1 VSRQTNHQ
9 LKGYY
14 NMDFIDF
21 VTRLAPEGETV
32 LFLHQK
38 GGGYIPQL
46 PSVRRRAGGAWYVSS
61 GSFILDR
68 MTGGL
73 SATTANCTHV
83 TFLAVDDVGT
93 KSKIPPLPPTWI
105 IETSHGNYQW
115 AWVLSEQVPVG
126 VANAAERA
134 FAEAGYTD
142 GGAINAVR
150 NWRIPGSVNIKPGR
164 NRFASV
170 LTEFHP
176 EREFTVEQ
184 ICAALGVTPA
194 AADTATVRRVDL
206 DDDGSDDVL
215 AWLSESGHLTAHGN
229 SAGWWGVVCPNNA
242 AHTTGEIE
250 GRYMPV
256 NRAYT
261 CLHEHCL
268 EWDSVA
274 FLEWVASQGGPQHA
288 PGLRSELLAPVM
300 QAALAKL
307 KPGDLFSAKT
317 DAVAMIA
324 AVERKELGRV
334 EKAGWYDRFGYIQ
347 ADESYFDLIDRRE
360 IGRTTFNALFR
371 HIPCYSIHTDSKG
384 KARRVEASI
393 CYDENRQAEGAPALV
408 GITYSA
414 GDGVL
419 VARDGD
425 TYGNRWRD
433 ARPPIDREREADITP
448 WLNHVEALVPVPAER
463 EHLYDIMA
471 CKLQHPRA
479 KINHAVLHAGDEGC
493 GKDTLWAPL
502 LWAVCGP
509 SLRNRGIMDN
519 DTLGS
524 QWGYAL
530 EAEVIILNELKEP
543 DARERRAL
551 ANRLKPIIAAPPE
564 MLSINRKGLHPYD
577 MVNRCLVL
585 AFSNDPVPISL
596 ASQDRRWFC
605 IWSSAPRMAPAA
617 AGKLWRWYQSG
628 GFAAVAAWLARRDV
642 SAFNPAAAP
651 PVTEFKENLCEQSM
665 SAGESFIVDQLR
677 ARAGEFARG
686 VIGSPFHALCDRLTG
701 PAGFKVFQSQLLHGL
716 REAGWLDCGRV
727 AAAEFKTKKHVYAAP
742 EMATLSKSE
751 LRRAVEPGAS
761 GANVRAIGF

>member
-1 VSRQTNHQ
+1 
-9 LKGYY
+9 
-14 NMDFIDF
+14 
-21 VTRLAPEGETV
+21 
-32 LFLHQK
+32 
-38 GGGYIPQL
+38 
-46 PSVRRRAGGAWYVSS
+46 
-61 GSFILDR
+61 
-68 MTGGL
+68 
-73 SATTANCTHV
+73 
-83 TFLAVDDVGT
+83 
-93 KSKIPPLPPTWI
+93 
-105 IETSHGNYQW
+105 
-115 AWVLSEQVPVG
+115 
-126 VANAAERA
+126 
-134 FAEAGYTD
+134 
-142 GGAINAVR
+142 
-150 NWRIPGSVNIKPGR
+150 
-164 NRFASV
+164 
-170 LTEFHP
+170 
-176 EREFTVEQ
+176 
-184 ICAALGVTPA
+184 
-194 AADTATVRRVDL
+194 
-206 DDDGSDDVL
+206 
-215 AWLSESGHLTAHGN
+215 
-229 SAGWWGVVCPNNA
+229 
-242 AHTTGEIE
+242 
-250 GRYMPV
+250 
-256 NRAYT
+256 
-261 CLHEHCL
+261 
-268 EWDSVA
+268 
-274 FLEWVASQGGPQHA
+274 
-288 PGLRSELLAPVM
+288 M

-334 EKAGWYDRFGYIQ
+334 EKAGWYNRFGYIQ

-419 VARDGD
+419 VTRDGD

-433 ARPPIDREREADITP
+433 ARPPIDRKLEADISP
-448 WLNHVEALVPVPAER
+448 WLAHVEALVPVPAER
-463 EHLYDIMA
+463 EHLYNIMA
-471 CKLQHPRA
+471 CKLQNPRT

-530 EAEVIILNELKEP
+530 EAEIIILNELKEP

-628 GFAAVAAWLARRDV
+628 GFAAIAGWLARRDV

-716 REAGWLDCGRV
+716 REAGWIDCGRV

>member
-1 VSRQTNHQ
+1 
-9 LKGYY
+9 
-14 NMDFIDF
+14 MDFIDF
-21 VTRLAPEGETV
+21 VTSLAPEGETV
-32 LFLHQK
+32 LFVQQK
-38 GGGYIPQL
+38 TKAWIPQL
-46 PSVRRRAGGAWYVSS
+46 PSAPRAEGKAWYVSS

-68 MTGGL
+68 MAGGL

-93 KSKIPPLPPTWI
+93 KSKTPPLPPTWI
-105 IETSHGNYQW
+105 IETSPGNYQW
-115 AWVLSEQVPVG
+115 AWVLSEQVPLG
-126 VANAAERA
+126 VAGAAERA

-142 GGAINAVR
+142 GGAISPVR
-150 NWRIPGSVNIKPGR
+150 NWRIPGSVNLKPER
-164 NRFASV
+164 NRFAAV

-206 DDDGSDDVL
+206 DDDGTDDVL
-215 AWLSESGHLTAHGN
+215 AWLSESGHLTAQGN

-274 FLEWVASQGGPQHA
+274 FLTWVAEQGGPQHA

-307 KPGDLFSAKT
+307 KPGDLFSAST
-317 DAVAMIA
+317 EAGAMIA
-324 AVERKELGRV
+324 AVTRKELGRV
-334 EKAGWYDRFGYIQ
+334 EKAAWYTRFAYIQ
-347 ADESYFDLIDRRE
+347 ADESYFDMIDRRE
-360 IGRTTFNALFR
+360 VGRTTFNALYR
-371 HIPCYSIHTDSKG
+371 HITCFSIHAG
-384 KARRVEASI
+384 ANGGARRVEASI
-393 CYDENRQAEGAPALV
+393 CYDENRQAMGAPALV

-414 GDGVL
+414 GDDVL
-419 VARDGD
+419 VTRDGD
-425 TYGNRWRD
+425 VYGNRWRD
-433 ARPPIDREREADITP
+433 ARPPIDRSREADISP
-448 WLNHVEALVPVPAER
+448 WLAHVEALVPVPAER
-463 EHLYDIMA
+463 EHLYNLMA
-471 CKLQHPRA
+471 CKLQQPRA

-509 SLRNRGIMDN
+509 ALRNRGIMDN

-530 EAEVIILNELKEP
+530 EAEIIILNELKEP

-551 ANRLKPIIAAPPE
+551 ANKLKPVIAAPPE

-605 IWSSAPRMAPAA
+605 IWSSAPRMSPAA
-617 AGKLWRWYQSG
+617 AGKLWAWYQSG
-628 GFAAVAAWLARRDV
+628 GFHAVAAWLARRDV

-716 REAGWLDCGRV
+716 REAGWVDCGRV
-727 AAAEFKTKKHVYAAP
+727 ASMEFRTKKHVFAAP
-742 EMATLSKSE
+742 DMSTLSKSE
-751 LRRAVEPGAS
+751 LRRAVELPPPPVMLAS
-761 GANVRAIGF
+761 VK

>member
-1 VSRQTNHQ
+1 
-9 LKGYY
+9 
-14 NMDFIDF
+14 MDFIDF
-21 VTRLAPEGETV
+21 VTSLAPEGETV
-32 LFLHQK
+32 LFVQQK
-38 GGGYIPQL
+38 TKAWIPQL
-46 PSVRRRAGGAWYVSS
+46 PSAPRAEGKAWYVSS

-68 MTGGL
+68 MAGGL
-73 SATTANCTHV
+73 SASAANCTHV
-83 TFLAVDDVGT
+83 TFLAVDDVNT
-93 KSKIPPLPPTWI
+93 KSKTPPLPPTWI
-105 IETSHGNYQW
+105 IETSPGNYQW
-115 AWVLSEQVPVG
+115 AWVLSEQVPLG
-126 VANAAERA
+126 VAGAAERA

-142 GGAINAVR
+142 GGAISPVR
-150 NWRIPGSVNIKPGR
+150 NWRIPGSINLKPGR
-164 NRFASV
+164 NRFAAV

-176 EREFTVEQ
+176 ERDFTVEEV
-184 ICAALGVTPA
+184 CAGLGVTPA

-206 DDDGSDDVL
+206 DDDGTDDVL
-215 AWLSESGHLTAHGN
+215 AWLSEAGHLTAQGN

-274 FLEWVASQGGPQHA
+274 FLTWVAEQGGPQHA

-307 KPGDLFSAKT
+307 KPGDLFSAST
-317 DAVAMIA
+317 EAGAMIA
-324 AVERKELGRV
+324 AVTRKELGRV
-334 EKAGWYDRFGYIQ
+334 EKAAWYARFAYVQ
-347 ADESYFDLIDRRE
+347 DDESYFDMIDRRE
-360 IGRTTFNALFR
+360 VGRTTFNALFR
-371 HIPCYSIHTDSKG
+371 HIPCYSIHAG
-384 KARRVEASI
+384 ANGGARRVEASI
-393 CYDENRQAEGAPALV
+393 CYDENRQAMGAPALV

-414 GDGVL
+414 GDDVL
-419 VARDGD
+419 VTRDGD
-425 TYGNRWRD
+425 VYGNRWRD
-433 ARPPIDREREADITP
+433 ARPPIDRSREADISP
-448 WLNHVEALVPVPAER
+448 WLAHVEALVPVPAER
-463 EHLYDIMA
+463 EHLYNLMA
-471 CKLQHPRA
+471 CKLQQPRT

-509 SLRNRGIMDN
+509 ALRNRGIMDN

-530 EAEVIILNELKEP
+530 EAEIIVLNELKEP
-543 DARERRAL
+543 DAKERRAL
-551 ANRLKPIIAAPPE
+551 ANKLKPVIAAPPE

-605 IWSSAPRMAPAA
+605 IWSSAPRMSPAA
-617 AGKLWRWYQSG
+617 AGKLWAWYQSG
-628 GFAAVAAWLARRDV
+628 GFHAVAAWLARRDV

-716 REAGWLDCGRV
+716 REAGWVDCGRV
-727 AAAEFKTKKHVYAAP
+727 ASMEFRTKKHVFAAP
-742 EMATLSKSE
+742 DMSTLSKSE
-751 LRRAVEPGAS
+751 LRRAVELPPPPVMLAS
-761 GANVRAIGF
+761 VK

>member
-1 VSRQTNHQ
+1 
-9 LKGYY
+9 
-14 NMDFIDF
+14 MDFIEF
-21 VTRLAPEGETV
+21 VTSLAPEGETV
-32 LFLHQK
+32 LFVQQK
-38 GGGYIPQL
+38 TKAWIPQL
-46 PSVRRRAGGAWYVSS
+46 PSAPRRAGGAWYVSS

-73 SATTANCTHV
+73 SASAANCTHA

-105 IETSHGNYQW
+105 IETSPGNYQW
-115 AWVLSEQVPVG
+115 AWVLSEQVPLG
-126 VANAAERA
+126 IAGAAERA

-142 GGAINAVR
+142 GGAISPVR

-164 NRFASV
+164 NRFAAV

-176 EREFTVEQ
+176 EREFTVEEV
-184 ICAALGVTPA
+184 CAALGVTPA
-194 AADTATVRRVDL
+194 AADTATVRRVEL
-206 DDDGSDDVL
+206 DDDGTDDVL
-215 AWLSESGHLTAHGN
+215 AWLSEAGHLTAHGN
-229 SAGWWGVVCPNNA
+229 SAGWWGVVCPNAA

-274 FLEWVASQGGPQHA
+274 FLTWVAEQGGPQHA

-307 KPGDLFSAKT
+307 KPGDLFSEAT
-317 DAVAMIA
+317 DAGAMIA

-334 EKAGWYDRFGYIQ
+334 EKAAWYTRFAYIQ
-347 ADESYFDLIDRRE
+347 ADESYFDMIDRRE
-360 IGRTTFNALFR
+360 VARTTFNALFR
-371 HIPCYSIHTDSKG
+371 HIPCYSIHVNADNR
-384 KARRVEASI
+384 ARRVEASI
-393 CYDENRQAEGAPALV
+393 CFDENRQAMGAPALV

-414 GDGVL
+414 GDDVL
-419 VARDGD
+419 VTRDGD
-425 TYGNRWRD
+425 VFGNRWRD
-433 ARPPIDREREADITP
+433 ARPPTAREREADITP
-448 WLNHVEALVPVPAER
+448 WLAHVEALVPIAAER
-463 EHLYDIMA
+463 EHLYNIMA
-471 CKLQHPRA
+471 CKLQHPRT

-509 SLRNRGIMDN
+509 GLRNRGIMDN
-519 DTLGS
+519 DTLSS

-530 EAEVIILNELKEP
+530 EAEIIILNELKEP

-605 IWSSAPRMAPAA
+605 VWSSAPRMSPAA

-628 GFAAVAAWLARRDV
+628 GFAAVAGWLARRDV

-716 REAGWLDCGRV
+716 REAGWIDCGRV
-727 AAAEFKTKKHVYAAP
+727 SSGDHPTKKHVFAAP
-742 EMATLSKSE
+742 DMATMSKSE
-751 LRRAVEPGAS
+751 LRRAVESPPPPVMLAS
-761 GANVRAIGF
+761 VK